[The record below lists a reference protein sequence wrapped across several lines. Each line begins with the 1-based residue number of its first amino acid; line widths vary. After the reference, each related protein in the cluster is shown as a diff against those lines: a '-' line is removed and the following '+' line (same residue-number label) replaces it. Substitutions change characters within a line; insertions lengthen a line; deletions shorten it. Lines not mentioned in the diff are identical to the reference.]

1 MTPTRPCPR
10 PQLSAVRLRKLPAA
24 SVALS
29 TALILSACSSDSSD
43 NAPADA
49 SSVPT
54 ATVTADPAD
63 PAKVLKKEAISTYEH
78 YWQEMEKL
86 YADKNGGAN
95 LQKYAASAALKNAT
109 ADAKRAHDQGLVNVG
124 DVRVTDASVTRYE
137 AKGQVPNATVSS
149 CLDISR
155 WETVKASTK
164 KPVTLPSN
172 RLTKYVIVSTLEKW
186 PEGWRVTRDE
196 PQGKPC

>member
-1 MTPTRPCPR
+1 MTPTRPRPR
-10 PQLSAVRLRKLPAA
+10 PQFSAMRLRKLAAA

-29 TALILSACSSDSSD
+29 TALILSACSSNSND
-43 NAPADA
+43 NTPADA

-54 ATVTADPAD
+54 PTVSADRADPVKA
-63 PAKVLKKEAISTYEH
+63 LKKEAISAYEN
-78 YWQEMEKL
+78 YWREMEKL
-86 YADKNGGAN
+86 YADKDGGAN

-109 ADAKRAHDQGLVNVG
+109 ADAKRAHDQGLVNIG
-124 DVRVTDASVTRYE
+124 DVRLIDPSVTRYE